1 MTQNKQS
8 LQRCRDIV
16 PQQLNDFQTL
26 REKLRAE
33 LTGQE
38 LSPKQEKQL
47 LSRKLQIEKL
57 RKIRSRRNINTG
69 RKLKVDEFPDLV
81 AILEYE
87 FGEGDRRERG
97 GGGLES
103 HSKLHNEILY
113 RAADS
118 KTKMKDAREA
128 IMALA
133 PEDFSICLSTCFN
146 YTQNYRKGTY
156 EARRHHE
163 GKAINAWIHKALDTA
178 PIKDL
183 VINIHWTC
191 TNVSFILDQAS
202 RNEDTHCVDSHDAK
216 QVIRPNMGFGGRTW
230 RNIENPDH
238 TFDSQR
244 TNAITPMTHLF
255 VETKET
261 GRDVSYNSNT
271 QIQELLMTTTP
282 RKEVT
287 IRIKR
292 SGKAVTLLNLSHY
305 EPETAIRS
313 VNELLYLMT
322 LPALDRFFPNP
333 NTGKLKEIIVSVV
346 DNGVDMPRSPMVMML
361 LTRLRR
367 FLKLETVVRVS
378 YAEYHSKRNPV
389 ERVHAVHT
397 VQLEKH
403 GPFYFNSNLRTDTE
417 NHKKELEKL
426 REDIKD
432 ELSQANFGGTHTLVI
447 NGVGEEENFVFND
460 IENLEKFLRL
470 NEDKKQKC
478 EITYNA
484 NRRSKVLHE
493 LVDIWNVDPDFCSTY
508 VEDYEIICNNFASER
523 RTAWTDKYTTAVFNE
538 NSIVQQYWK
547 QPLPD
552 YVRWYITDGEYHYMT
567 FDHRNE
573 LEHGPWD
580 DIKELFLPSR
590 LLDMAYVADPF
601 KSEDFIRGMSLLC
614 WCPVGDVEKYFVNKS
629 KEEEDDYLETMHR
642 AKWATHPLYAKPK
655 ESLEKMCI
663 SNKLDENGTKSR
675 LVEKLVKKLFLE
687 KPTELDMYSGD
698 ISEIPTS
705 ISKIKKLPIFKLK
718 QFLHFY
724 NILWTGTKDQL
735 VLRALALRTG
745 SKHLLFQRER
755 DGILDTI
762 DMTKKLIYSQ
772 IAIHVMDKDF
782 IVKRREFSTPE
793 TREIATERPRKAAGI
808 PANLRENNPVPDG
821 TTLESLPKMF
831 DELEQSICLVTSLVW
846 KQERQIN

>member
-1 MTQNKQS
+1 MAKFTKELPLAFNLRTFHNDRTFSILPNEPGCATVEKQKEQSCKNNENTICSYSETVNTILPFATSQSWYRKQGKNAKANKQRTERRREMQRQTISNDFDKFTDKTITVVHSNCVQNEPLLENIKCLEKKIDANTNAVRQTYLSGILEVGKYLQNTFPIIRTQHALTILREAAKRIDPCKDDFGRGNVRTTSSEIYDKISKYLNIIHLHIKGTGFLMENRDTSPLVQFVKCMTNIFDENHFKTKLNKHIENEVGDIYRTALSYMDTERDKNTIKFILTRITSINFMSRLQMTQNKQS

-163 GKAINAWIHKALDTA
+163 GKAINACISLHKAPDTA

-191 TNVSFILDQAS
+191 ANVSFILDQAS

-216 QVIRPNMGFGGRTW
+216 QVIRPNMRFGGRTW

-238 TFDSQR
+238 TFDSQQ

-322 LPALDRFFPNP
+322 LPALDRFFRNP

-346 DNGVDMPRSPMVMML
+346 DNGVDMPRSPMIMML

-367 FLKLETVVRVS
+367 FFKLETVVRVS

-484 NRRSKVLHE
+484 NRTSKVLHE

-508 VEDYEIICNNFASER
+508 AEG
-523 RTAWTDKYTTAVFNE
+523 
-538 NSIVQQYWK
+538 
-547 QPLPD
+547 L
-552 YVRWYITDGEYHYMT
+552 
-567 FDHRNE
+567 
-573 LEHGPWD
+573 
-580 DIKELFLPSR
+580 
-590 LLDMAYVADPF
+590 
-601 KSEDFIRGMSLLC
+601 
-614 WCPVGDVEKYFVNKS
+614 
-629 KEEEDDYLETMHR
+629 
-642 AKWATHPLYAKPK
+642 
-655 ESLEKMCI
+655 
-663 SNKLDENGTKSR
+663 
-675 LVEKLVKKLFLE
+675 
-687 KPTELDMYSGD
+687 
-698 ISEIPTS
+698 
-705 ISKIKKLPIFKLK
+705 
-718 QFLHFY
+718 
-724 NILWTGTKDQL
+724 
-735 VLRALALRTG
+735 
-745 SKHLLFQRER
+745 
-755 DGILDTI
+755 
-762 DMTKKLIYSQ
+762 
-772 IAIHVMDKDF
+772 
-782 IVKRREFSTPE
+782 
-793 TREIATERPRKAAGI
+793 
-808 PANLRENNPVPDG
+808 
-821 TTLESLPKMF
+821 
-831 DELEQSICLVTSLVW
+831 
-846 KQERQIN
+846 

>member
-1 MTQNKQS
+1 M
-8 LQRCRDIV
+8 
-16 PQQLNDFQTL
+16 
-26 REKLRAE
+26 RAE
-33 LTGQE
+33 LKGQE

-47 LSRKLQIEKL
+47 LSRKWQIEKL

-103 HSKLHNEILY
+103 HTKLHNDEI
-113 RAADS
+113 A
-118 KTKMKDAREA
+118 
-128 IMALA
+128 
-133 PEDFSICLSTCFN
+133 
-146 YTQNYRKGTY
+146 
-156 EARRHHE
+156 HHE
-163 GKAINAWIHKALDTA
+163 GKGINACISLHKAQDTA

-183 VINIHWTC
+183 VINIHWTSA
-191 TNVSFILDQAS
+191 NVNFILDQAS
-202 RNEDTHCVDSHDAK
+202 RNEDTYCVDSQDAK

-238 TFDSQR
+238 TFDTQR

-261 GRDVSYNSNT
+261 GRDVSYNSGNK
-271 QIQELLMTTTP
+271 IQELLMTITPP

-313 VNELLYLMT
+313 VNALLYLMT
-322 LPALDRFFPNP
+322 LPALDHFFRNP
-333 NTGKLKEIIVSVV
+333 STGKLKEIIVSVV

-367 FLKLETVVRVS
+367 FLKLESVVRVS
-378 YAEYHSKRNPV
+378 YAEYHSKHNPV
-389 ERVHAVHT
+389 ERVPAVHT

-403 GPFYFNSNLRTDTE
+403 GPFHFNSNLHTDTK
-417 NHKKELEKL
+417 NHKDELEKL

-432 ELSQANFGGTHTLVI
+432 ELNQANFGGTHTLVI
-447 NGVGEEENFVFND
+447 DGVGEEENFVFND
-460 IENLEKFLRL
+460 AENLEKFLRL
-470 NEDKKQKC
+470 NEDKKQKY
-478 EITYNA
+478 EISYNA

-493 LVDIWNVDPDFCSTY
+493 LVDIWNVDPGFCSTY
-508 VEDYEIICNNFASER
+508 TEDYEIICNNFTNEL

-538 NSIVQQYWK
+538 NSIIQQYWK

-552 YVRWYITDGEYHYMT
+552 YVRWYITGGEYHYMT
-567 FDHRNE
+567 FEHRIE

-580 DIKELFLPSR
+580 EIKELFLPSR

-601 KSEDFIRGMSLLC
+601 KSEDFLRGMSLLC
-614 WCPVGDVEKYFVNKS
+614 WCPVDVKKYFENKA
-629 KEEEDDYLETMHR
+629 KEEEDYMETMYR
-642 AKWATHPLYAKPK
+642 SKWSTHPLYAKPK

-675 LVEKLVKKLFLE
+675 LVEKLVKKLSLE
-687 KPTELDMYSGD
+687 MPTHLDMYSGEMEGMEAWMVYGYSAK
-698 ISEIPTS
+698 IQS
-705 ISKIKKLPIFKLK
+705 SK
-718 QFLHFY
+718 
-724 NILWTGTKDQL
+724 
-735 VLRALALRTG
+735 
-745 SKHLLFQRER
+745 
-755 DGILDTI
+755 
-762 DMTKKLIYSQ
+762 
-772 IAIHVMDKDF
+772 
-782 IVKRREFSTPE
+782 
-793 TREIATERPRKAAGI
+793 
-808 PANLRENNPVPDG
+808 
-821 TTLESLPKMF
+821 
-831 DELEQSICLVTSLVW
+831 
-846 KQERQIN
+846 